1 MICDEPISALDV
13 SIQAQILNL
22 LSELQRELGLTY
34 VFIAH
39 DLAAVRHISDR
50 IAVMYL
56 GHVVELGA
64 ADALCRSPLHPYTR
78 ALIASVPLPDPRAE
92 RARVQLPL
100 LGDVPS
106 PSSPPSGC
114 AFHPRG
120 PVAIARCREEAP
132 ALLSAATEGGEGQ
145 RQVACHLIDGPAR

>member
-1 MICDEPISALDV
+1 MRSRDRLLAPGLGRGVDRAEVEAHRLQQVPGQAALGR
-13 SIQAQILNL
+13 A
-22 LSELQRELGLTY
+22 
-34 VFIAH
+34 
-39 DLAAVRHISDR
+39 
-50 IAVMYL
+50 
-56 GHVVELGA
+56 VELGA

-114 AFHPRG
+114 AFHPRC
-120 PVAIARCREEAP
+120 PVAIARCRQEAP
-132 ALLSAATEGGEGQ
+132 ALLSVATEAGEGQ